1 MQPST
6 EPMVNN
12 SESSVY
18 SRDDNTGPK
27 GKGQCRPVASPRFG
41 SHSLQGGN
49 GTNQGTK
56 ISFRCLPA
64 YQLVGNEKILCVAK
78 GNSTDWTGTFPE
90 CQAVPVR
97 NEFGFKVAVIAS
109 IISSAIILLLSTAF
123 LTCCLVKCVKK
134 NERRKQRGVQT
145 WFQIECDVGEDPRA
159 PYYGNKSR
167 YNHNNNNSSGCCDKF
182 RDTRLVAD
190 VERGLEN
197 RGFCRCQEQIL
208 EDFRVT
214 VCCAENE
221 QWRILQQQ
229 NAHVSKTS
237 GLVESEMGQESVPAK
252 HMVLTHAAVHQP
264 RSKEGNHIPSHPP

>member
-1 MQPST
+1 MFLRALRHLSFEDYYYYYCSVKWIGCVFRGSWRWTVGVISVAFAVTPSDS
-6 EPMVNN
+6 PLFWL
-12 SESSVY
+12 
-18 SRDDNTGPK
+18 P
-27 GKGQCRPVASPRFG
+27 GQCRPVASPRFG

-90 CQAVPVR
+90 CQGKTVPVR

-197 RGFCRCQEQIL
+197 RGFCRYKNL
-208 EDFRVT
+208 RT
-214 VCCAENE
+214 
-221 QWRILQQQ
+221 
-229 NAHVSKTS
+229 TS
-237 GLVESEMGQESVPAK
+237 GLAEV
-252 HMVLTHAAVHQP
+252 
-264 RSKEGNHIPSHPP
+264 